1 MGEVQ
6 LPSIWGEHSQAV
18 FEPVIVRGRL
28 VTVLMDVPAEWNEK
42 LLSLDFKRSGASWVR
57 IGAMAQA
64 EYQFLS
70 PEISLVAMRAD
81 RAFDS
86 TNDDHYEAP
95 VPVDLADAVLHL
107 WQRQRSAI
115 GTALLIEQGEQFT
128 DGAIWSTIETLLDG
142 GRTPAVDTLLRLSA
156 SKLASLGRLT
166 PEAEAYAKAASQELE
181 VHMPTAMVVGK
192 LLVAKGE
199 AVSWTEGGAHKEGR
213 AASDLKSGDRGF
225 WAYDGAPIYVG
236 GYTAHPPVWIAAENL
251 RTSPPAPAI
260 QNALQPEALV
270 EVAQEV
276 VAPLAIQGTQEDFQL
291 LEQYCLSLMNR
302 DPVMNWNGG
311 QHPFVQNLENA
322 GKGESAERFRSFF
335 SGIAAN
341 LTRKTAEHFEGIPL
355 EFRLCI
361 SREASSDGNQV
372 IRYGVTIN
380 VKGVPGYLAAEQN
393 PAFVFLEDDFETPP
407 ASQPLRTLDFS
418 KADEAYQL
426 LSSRRKVFL
435 DAAKSYSAALGE
447 VGVIIPS
454 LLLDQQLPAF
464 WKSLSAQL
472 EGQVT
477 EAALLDV
484 LAATYKA
491 RPYLDIDFLRRRSGT
506 PVFEGS
512 ARAFDADD
520 GGRFEIQITQ
530 SSLIGITLADA
541 SRHISGAV
549 GEDWLAESK
558 PDLKKVEAYLVSLE
572 ARGAKLPT
580 EIAAKLPSQ
589 KIDKTVSFGI
599 AHYLDRDEAVSAYN
613 DLLEALAPQVASH
626 QASELEHLRKSAT
639 SADLADRFRQV
650 PEKLKQMPKA
660 ELEARIK
667 AELHKNLGPF
677 GKYPETR
684 QKRIVEWVVGALREG
699 GVQGVVVAG
708 AKQHYWYDKVQFT
721 AEMLSQSRE
730 AEMGFALAN
739 YMDRLRGRKQG
750 CYIDGVSIADPDLA
764 AHVNG
769 EGPTTFS
776 KEKSSEGVYSDTGV
790 VAGFAAKDI
799 RGLGRSVLLEHASL
813 MNDGQKTKYLT
824 KDLIWPRK
832 SLLELREK
840 VTDVKSAFFYDLIW
854 RSLPKAP
861 KSNAWAHVQAFISL
875 VAGLR
880 SDLDEAVLK
889 PFTSS
894 SGESFHSL
902 AVKALDELFAEPGV
916 KRFYG
921 GERLKAYGTRFDNFS
936 SVLSHDQLMREA
948 SEADWSQVVKDRERA
963 KPKPVSNRVTRNEIV
978 RIGPDYRNGQSVTP
992 EDFIRTF
999 GFSGVEYGN
1008 YTSLAEREKNLNFA
1022 YDSMMDFVRILGWEP
1037 MLLSLGGRLG
1047 LCFGSRGHGGR
1058 SAPNAHFEPAN
1069 MAINLTRM
1077 RGDGCLAHEYFHAIA
1092 NHFGKIATG
1101 AGTDL
1106 LDSFASPLMYP
1117 GAVPPVTPMG
1127 RLRAEVLS
1135 GFHNLI
1141 VAIMRAPGDSADADD
1156 LSQYTRRS
1164 SMLAS
1169 AIAADEKKDK
1179 YWSLPSEM
1187 FARAMEVWFKQRLD
1201 SAQEQNDYLV
1211 ADSKAATGGVY
1222 PTTEHMDRISV
1233 YADRWVSAIQVEMQV
1248 VNHNYL
1254 GQVSMP
1260 VLFSQQGAKSPMS
1273 RADLFELADAELTRL
1288 FGRMRPGLSVHEFA
1302 DASAGYYDLAAHLLA
1317 LNPGRADRGTFYHE
1331 AWHAA
1336 HATLLRTDEQLLLAE
1351 VFKPGTPLVDQLEAV
1366 LRDEGMYSALDDLSL
1381 GTLEIQAYAF
1391 QMWEL
1396 GKFTFG
1402 NESGEGSFN
1411 RVDEFISGVECC
1423 ADLLGGAQ
1431 AAQRLFERFRS
1442 GELGVREPKV
1452 TLQQEMSLVDAEWD
1466 DGNLLVWNVQLESGA
1481 PSRPPSRGMQM

>member
-276 VAPLAIQGTQEDFQL
+276 VVPLAIQGTQEDFQL

-484 LAATYKA
+484 LAA
-491 RPYLDIDFLRRRSGT
+491 
-506 PVFEGS
+506 
-512 ARAFDADD
+512 
-520 GGRFEIQITQ
+520 
-530 SSLIGITLADA
+530 
-541 SRHISGAV
+541 
-549 GEDWLAESK
+549 
-558 PDLKKVEAYLVSLE
+558 
-572 ARGAKLPT
+572 
-580 EIAAKLPSQ
+580 
-589 KIDKTVSFGI
+589 
-599 AHYLDRDEAVSAYN
+599 
-613 DLLEALAPQVASH
+613 
-626 QASELEHLRKSAT
+626 
-639 SADLADRFRQV
+639 
-650 PEKLKQMPKA
+650 
-660 ELEARIK
+660 
-667 AELHKNLGPF
+667 
-677 GKYPETR
+677 
-684 QKRIVEWVVGALREG
+684 
-699 GVQGVVVAG
+699 
-708 AKQHYWYDKVQFT
+708 
-721 AEMLSQSRE
+721 
-730 AEMGFALAN
+730 
-739 YMDRLRGRKQG
+739 
-750 CYIDGVSIADPDLA
+750 
-764 AHVNG
+764 
-769 EGPTTFS
+769 
-776 KEKSSEGVYSDTGV
+776 
-790 VAGFAAKDI
+790 
-799 RGLGRSVLLEHASL
+799 
-813 MNDGQKTKYLT
+813 
-824 KDLIWPRK
+824 
-832 SLLELREK
+832 
-840 VTDVKSAFFYDLIW
+840 
-854 RSLPKAP
+854 
-861 KSNAWAHVQAFISL
+861 
-875 VAGLR
+875 
-880 SDLDEAVLK
+880 
-889 PFTSS
+889 
-894 SGESFHSL
+894 
-902 AVKALDELFAEPGV
+902 
-916 KRFYG
+916 
-921 GERLKAYGTRFDNFS
+921 
-936 SVLSHDQLMREA
+936 
-948 SEADWSQVVKDRERA
+948 
-963 KPKPVSNRVTRNEIV
+963 
-978 RIGPDYRNGQSVTP
+978 
-992 EDFIRTF
+992 
-999 GFSGVEYGN
+999 
-1008 YTSLAEREKNLNFA
+1008 
-1022 YDSMMDFVRILGWEP
+1022 
-1037 MLLSLGGRLG
+1037 
-1047 LCFGSRGHGGR
+1047 
-1058 SAPNAHFEPAN
+1058 N
-1069 MAINLTRM
+1069 M
-1077 RGDGCLAHEYFHAIA
+1077 C
-1092 NHFGKIATG
+1092 
-1101 AGTDL
+1101 
-1106 LDSFASPLMYP
+1106 
-1117 GAVPPVTPMG
+1117 
-1127 RLRAEVLS
+1127 
-1135 GFHNLI
+1135 
-1141 VAIMRAPGDSADADD
+1141 
-1156 LSQYTRRS
+1156 
-1164 SMLAS
+1164 
-1169 AIAADEKKDK
+1169 
-1179 YWSLPSEM
+1179 
-1187 FARAMEVWFKQRLD
+1187 
-1201 SAQEQNDYLV
+1201 
-1211 ADSKAATGGVY
+1211 
-1222 PTTEHMDRISV
+1222 
-1233 YADRWVSAIQVEMQV
+1233 
-1248 VNHNYL
+1248 
-1254 GQVSMP
+1254 
-1260 VLFSQQGAKSPMS
+1260 
-1273 RADLFELADAELTRL
+1273 
-1288 FGRMRPGLSVHEFA
+1288 
-1302 DASAGYYDLAAHLLA
+1302 
-1317 LNPGRADRGTFYHE
+1317 
-1331 AWHAA
+1331 
-1336 HATLLRTDEQLLLAE
+1336 
-1351 VFKPGTPLVDQLEAV
+1351 
-1366 LRDEGMYSALDDLSL
+1366 
-1381 GTLEIQAYAF
+1381 
-1391 QMWEL
+1391 
-1396 GKFTFG
+1396 
-1402 NESGEGSFN
+1402 
-1411 RVDEFISGVECC
+1411 
-1423 ADLLGGAQ
+1423 
-1431 AAQRLFERFRS
+1431 
-1442 GELGVREPKV
+1442 
-1452 TLQQEMSLVDAEWD
+1452 
-1466 DGNLLVWNVQLESGA
+1466 
-1481 PSRPPSRGMQM
+1481 

>member
-1 MGEVQ
+1 M
-6 LPSIWGEHSQAV
+6 EHAN
-18 FEPVIVRGRL
+18 RL
-28 VTVLMDVPAEWNEK
+28 E
-42 LLSLDFKRSGASWVR
+42 ASVV
-57 IGAMAQA
+57 AQYW
-64 EYQFLS
+64 ES
-70 PEISLVAMRAD
+70 VSVA
-81 RAFDS
+81 
-86 TNDDHYEAP
+86 
-95 VPVDLADAVLHL
+95 LAN
-107 WQRQRSAI
+107 
-115 GTALLIEQGEQFT
+115 
-128 DGAIWSTIETLLDG
+128 
-142 GRTPAVDTLLRLSA
+142 LLRL
-156 SKLASLGRLT
+156 
-166 PEAEAYAKAASQELE
+166 
-181 VHMPTAMVVGK
+181 M
-192 LLVAKGE
+192 
-199 AVSWTEGGAHKEGR
+199 
-213 AASDLKSGDRGF
+213 D
-225 WAYDGAPIYVG
+225 
-236 GYTAHPPVWIAAENL
+236 
-251 RTSPPAPAI
+251 
-260 QNALQPEALV
+260 
-270 EVAQEV
+270 
-276 VAPLAIQGTQEDFQL
+276 
-291 LEQYCLSLMNR
+291 
-302 DPVMNWNGG
+302 
-311 QHPFVQNLENA
+311 
-322 GKGESAERFRSFF
+322 
-335 SGIAAN
+335 
-341 LTRKTAEHFEGIPL
+341 
-355 EFRLCI
+355 
-361 SREASSDGNQV
+361 SREDW
-372 IRYGVTIN
+372 
-380 VKGVPGYLAAEQN
+380 VP
-393 PAFVFLEDDFETPP
+393 EDDNEY
-407 ASQPLRTLDFS
+407 LREIERLADLIGDTQFAGQLAKPENSAVIAELLCTLDS
-418 KADEAYQL
+418 
-426 LSSRRKVFL
+426 
-435 DAAKSYSAALGE
+435 
-447 VGVIIPS
+447 
-454 LLLDQQLPAF
+454 
-464 WKSLSAQL
+464 
-472 EGQVT
+472 
-477 EAALLDV
+477 
-484 LAATYKA
+484 
-491 RPYLDIDFLRRRSGT
+491 
-506 PVFEGS
+506 
-512 ARAFDADD
+512 
-520 GGRFEIQITQ
+520 
-530 SSLIGITLADA
+530 
-541 SRHISGAV
+541 
-549 GEDWLAESK
+549 
-558 PDLKKVEAYLVSLE
+558 
-572 ARGAKLPT
+572 
-580 EIAAKLPSQ
+580 
-589 KIDKTVSFGI
+589 
-599 AHYLDRDEAVSAYN
+599 
-613 DLLEALAPQVASH
+613 
-626 QASELEHLRKSAT
+626 
-639 SADLADRFRQV
+639 
-650 PEKLKQMPKA
+650 
-660 ELEARIK
+660 
-667 AELHKNLGPF
+667 
-677 GKYPETR
+677 
-684 QKRIVEWVVGALREG
+684 
-699 GVQGVVVAG
+699 
-708 AKQHYWYDKVQFT
+708 
-721 AEMLSQSRE
+721 
-730 AEMGFALAN
+730 
-739 YMDRLRGRKQG
+739 
-750 CYIDGVSIADPDLA
+750 
-764 AHVNG
+764 
-769 EGPTTFS
+769 
-776 KEKSSEGVYSDTGV
+776 
-790 VAGFAAKDI
+790 
-799 RGLGRSVLLEHASL
+799 
-813 MNDGQKTKYLT
+813 
-824 KDLIWPRK
+824 
-832 SLLELREK
+832 
-840 VTDVKSAFFYDLIW
+840 
-854 RSLPKAP
+854 
-861 KSNAWAHVQAFISL
+861 
-875 VAGLR
+875 
-880 SDLDEAVLK
+880 
-889 PFTSS
+889 
-894 SGESFHSL
+894 
-902 AVKALDELFAEPGV
+902 
-916 KRFYG
+916 
-921 GERLKAYGTRFDNFS
+921 
-936 SVLSHDQLMREA
+936 
-948 SEADWSQVVKDRERA
+948 
-963 KPKPVSNRVTRNEIV
+963 
-978 RIGPDYRNGQSVTP
+978 
-992 EDFIRTF
+992 
-999 GFSGVEYGN
+999 
-1008 YTSLAEREKNLNFA
+1008 TSLAEREKNLNFA

-1233 YADRWVSAIQVEMQV
+1233 YADRWVSAIQAEMQV